1 MSVSSFVAAI
11 IPLLSGILG
20 ALASSLP
27 ISLTGGAVPPPLLSF
42 MAVYFWCLVRP
53 DLMPPAAA
61 LLIGIVQDFVS
72 GSPIGLWATAYV
84 AIYAVLEGQ
93 RESFAGLAGIGAILG
108 FALAMLLVTAAAYGI
123 AAVYFWRVLP
133 LMPHV
138 LQIAVSVLCYIPL
151 LPMLNG
157 LQHKVVG
164 PLRSEF

>member
-1 MSVSSFVAAI
+1 
-11 IPLLSGILG
+11 
-20 ALASSLP
+20 
-27 ISLTGGAVPPPLLSF
+27 
-42 MAVYFWCLVRP
+42 MAVYFWSLVRP

-72 GSPIGLWATAYV
+72 GSPVGLWATAYV
-84 AIYAVLEGQ
+84 AIYAVLGGQ
-93 RESFAGLAGIGAILG
+93 RDSFAGLAGIGAILG
-108 FALAMLLVTAAAYGI
+108 FALAMLLVSAATYGI
-123 AAVYFWRVLP
+123 AVVYFWRVLP

-138 LQIAVSVLCYIPL
+138 LQIAVSVLCYVPL

>member
-1 MSVSSFVAAI
+1 VSSFFAAI
-11 IPLLSGILG
+11 IPLSSGILG
-20 ALASSLP
+20 ALISSLP
-27 ISLTGGAVPPPLLSF
+27 ISLTAGAMPPPLLSF

-84 AIYAVLEGQ
+84 AIYAVLAEQ
-93 RESFAGLAGIGAILG
+93 RDSFAGLAGIGAILG
-108 FALAMLLVTAAAYGI
+108 FALAVLLAS
-123 AAVYFWRVLP
+123 AAVYGIGAVYYWRVLP
-133 LMPHV
+133 LMPHL
-138 LQIAVSVLCYIPL
+138 LQVVVSVLCYIPL